1 MGQTSTERLLLQAV
15 KNLEQEYEIRE
26 AAMSRRLMGL
36 EEELKA
42 VKWELQKLK
51 DMFEAAKNLF
61 ASLQAL
67 SNRIRRSV

>member
-1 MGQTSTERLLLQAV
+1 MNQTSTERLLLQAM

-26 AAMSRRLMGL
+26 AAMSRRLMGM

-67 SNRIRRSV
+67 SNRIRGSV

>member
-26 AAMSRRLMGL
+26 AAMSRRLMGR

>member
-1 MGQTSTERLLLQAV
+1 MGQTATERLLLQAV

-26 AAMSRRLMGL
+26 AAMSRRLIGM

-67 SNRIRRSV
+67 SNRIRRSA

>member
-1 MGQTSTERLLLQAV
+1 MSQTSTERLLLQAV

-26 AAMSRRLMGL
+26 AAMSRRLMGM

-67 SNRIRRSV
+67 SNRIRRNA